1 MLSLK
6 SIDDEWKMFMENG
19 SCNEMK
25 ESAKDM
31 SDIPK
36 CSNIVSTK
44 TKIVYL
50 NKEISLNDLFW
61 KLEIT

>member
-36 CSNIVSTK
+36 CSNIYVSTK
-44 TKIVYL
+44 TKIVF
-50 NKEISLNDLFW
+50 E
-61 KLEIT
+61 